1 VADRKLTRYLAQ
13 AEKAY
18 RKNKRQEGAQLVD
31 KILQEDFNHRGAWE
45 LLFRL
50 YGNDQ
55 SLESFRFTFAQ
66 KHYPKQ
72 IHLLQKLTD
81 LTNTPEK
88 KPSFFSRL
96 FGIFKG
102 KHKSPSSPAADV
114 QRLTSQERILSN
126 FEPDLPQSKP
136 APKSEPPASASP
148 GRAGLLRETQTLET
162 PARGNFPAPDHARSS
177 QTSAPVFS
185 QGKPPVAG
193 GKFRV
198 LVVDDIPETR
208 ENIIRSL
215 QFNESIEVV
224 GTASNGYQ
232 AIESAKKLKPEV
244 IIMDVN
250 MPDMDGIHA
259 TANIRREVPNSQ
271 VIILTVQ
278 DDLDYMRNA
287 MLAGARDFLTK
298 PPMIDELNA
307 AVQRAAIFARQEQE
321 KVVQVDLGV
330 KNNTSP
336 GRNRGKVIS
345 IYSPRGGAGCTTI
358 TANLAAVLH
367 KEDTPVVIIDGNLQF
382 GDIPV
387 IFNAQGGHSI
397 ADLIPRLDE
406 MDNDLVNEVLIHH
419 NSGID
424 ILASPSPEEADMVN
438 GEQFQR
444 IIRYFSNVYSYVL
457 IDCPTQLT
465 DTTLAALESSDL
477 VILLIKQDIPAIARA
492 KKFLDLAPLIRLEAK
507 RVLIAVNQY
516 DKRIEI
522 TPEKLGETLKKEV
535 SAVIPVSS
543 ETVITSVNRGVPFM
557 LQKQSLAL
565 PVGRAILELVEAI
578 RQQVSTLDQE
588 AEQSKS
594 KS

>member
-13 AEKAY
+13 ADKAY

-31 KILQEDFNHRGAWE
+31 KILQEEFNHRGAWE

-55 SLESFRFTFAQ
+55 SLENFRFTFAQ

-72 IHLLQKLTD
+72 IHLLQKLSD

-88 KPSFFSRL
+88 KPSFFSR
-96 FGIFKG
+96 FFAIFKR
-102 KHKSPSSPAADV
+102 KHKSPSSPTADH
-114 QRLTSQERILSN
+114 QQLTSQDRILSN

-148 GRAGLLRETQTLET
+148 VRTGLLRETQTLET
-162 PARGNFPAPDHARSS
+162 PARGNFPALDHARSS
-177 QTSAPVFS
+177 QTSSPVFS
-185 QGKPPVAG
+185 QGNPTVAG

-215 QFNESIEVV
+215 QFNDAIEVV

-232 AIESAKKLKPEV
+232 AIEYAKKLKPEV

-259 TANIRREVPNSQ
+259 TATIRREVPNSQ

-321 KVVQVDLGV
+321 KIVQADVGE
-330 KNNTSP
+330 KSSTTPN
-336 GRNRGKVIS
+336 RNRGKVIS

-367 KEDTPVVIIDGNLQF
+367 KEDTPVVIMDGNLQF
-382 GDIPV
+382 GDVPV

-397 ADLIPRLDE
+397 TDLIPRLDE
-406 MDNDLVNEVLIHH
+406 MDNDLVSEVLIHH

-444 IIRYFSNVYSYVL
+444 IIRYFSNLYSYVL

-557 LQKQSLAL
+557 LQKQSLAQ